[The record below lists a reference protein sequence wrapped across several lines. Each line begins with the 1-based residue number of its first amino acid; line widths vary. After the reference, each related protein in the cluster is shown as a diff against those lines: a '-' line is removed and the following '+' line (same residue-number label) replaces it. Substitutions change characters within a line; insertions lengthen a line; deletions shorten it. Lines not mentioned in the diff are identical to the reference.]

1 MSLLLQE
8 IQRLKMQE
16 REQAKLEDLKVMEYL
31 KEKEVC
37 NSTLYTLNTTP
48 FQAREEQLQ
57 KELEEQKIE
66 KEREVAQL
74 RAQQERAKDK
84 EAERV

>member
-37 NSTLYTLNTTP
+37 NSIFYTLNTTP

-66 KEREVAQL
+66 KEREVARL